1 MMELVTIILCLI
13 QAAYLLAVI
22 AFFGNR
28 KVVPAPVIA
37 SRRPYLVNQVRRDQH
52 SASMYGS

>member
-1 MMELVTIILCLI
+1 MIELVTITLCLI

-37 SRRPYLVNQVRRDQH
+37 SRRPYLSQQVRQE
-52 SASMYGS
+52 